1 MVRGAV
7 CVSVAT
13 MLYGL
18 TPVLSRGLYD
28 AGVSVSTVV
37 FWRSALVIPFLLVI
51 AYCNGSH
58 VFLAPRRALKL
69 MLGVAV
75 FGSASSFCVNTA
87 YSLMDTGLA
96 STIYFLY
103 PVIVVLITAAV
114 YRRVPA
120 RSTAAAAVLIGIGMA
135 LVGGQVS
142 GSATGIAF
150 ALIAATVYAIYIVRL
165 EVTGFNDLSALSLTL
180 YIALSNA
187 LVFLLIGTVEGGI
200 GVHLSLD
207 AWRRLVCLSFITL
220 CALGLI
226 GTGSRELDPGL
237 VAVFGL
243 FEPLTSLVVGVVLM
257 GEHLSV
263 LACVGCALIF
273 CALVLASVGGSGKRT
288 ARRREGLVDRGVNM
302 LVRYL

>member
-28 AGVSVSTVV
+28 AGVSVATVV

-69 MLGVAV
+69 MLSVAV

-114 YRRVPA
+114 YRRMPA

-226 GTGSRELDPGL
+226 STGSRELDPGL

-243 FEPLTSLVVGVVLM
+243 FEPLTSLVMGVVLM

-273 CALVLASVGGSGKRT
+273 CALVLASVGGSGKRA